1 MTEPV
6 EVTTNMAPSLAPQS
20 AKSASSKGKGEE
32 GHGVEVQES
41 DGKGQE
47 SDDQTKQS
55 EVKTLSEPSKS
66 VGRVCSLFLL
76 QKWFVLSICKGHMK
90 NT

>member
-1 MTEPV
+1 
-6 EVTTNMAPSLAPQS
+6 MAQSLAPNS
-20 AKSASSKGKGEE
+20 AKSASSKGKCEE
-32 GHGVEVQES
+32 GDGVEGQES

-66 VGRVCSLFLL
+66 GLRVCSWFLL
-76 QKWFVLSICKGHMK
+76 QK
-90 NT
+90 